1 MVAGTL
7 RGHLGWW
14 AGAGCGPAP
23 GHGHSGHCIDD
34 ITIVSWKTVEIS
46 PDLTLFSKQTGRF
59 RDLCYFLTKP
69 PFGYDLCVHTMVF
82 YPTIGSTY
90 FVKTQTYV
98 ALFGPHQL
106 SIIFSGVMYLELS
119 SL

>member
-34 ITIVSWKTVEIS
+34 ITIVSWKIVEIS
-46 PDLTLFSKQTGRF
+46 PDLTLF
-59 RDLCYFLTKP
+59 
-69 PFGYDLCVHTMVF
+69 
-82 YPTIGSTY
+82 
-90 FVKTQTYV
+90 
-98 ALFGPHQL
+98 
-106 SIIFSGVMYLELS
+106 
-119 SL
+119 

>member
-1 MVAGTL
+1 MAAPLVLVVVVVVVAWWLATL

-34 ITIVSWKTVEIS
+34 ITIVSWKIVEIS

-69 PFGYDLCVHTMVF
+69 PFGYDLCVHTA
-82 YPTIGSTY
+82 
-90 FVKTQTYV
+90 Q
-98 ALFGPHQL
+98 
-106 SIIFSGVMYLELS
+106 SIYLPCLTPIEHTVLIDS
-119 SL
+119 